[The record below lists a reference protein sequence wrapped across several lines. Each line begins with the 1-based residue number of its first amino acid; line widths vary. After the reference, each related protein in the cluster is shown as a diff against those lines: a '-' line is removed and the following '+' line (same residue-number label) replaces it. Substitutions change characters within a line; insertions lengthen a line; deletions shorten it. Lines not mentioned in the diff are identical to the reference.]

1 MSILDFLRKIKLPTF
16 DDDFIEDPVDK
27 AIADA
32 PRIRGRVVSDP
43 SGGVLTDEEL
53 FGRVAREIELNPDP
67 LRDWEW
73 EDLTSG
79 ASDE

>member
-16 DDDFIEDPVDK
+16 NDDFIEDPVDK
-27 AIADA
+27 ATNDA
-32 PRIRGRVVSDP
+32 PRIRGKVVSDP
-43 SGGVLTDEEL
+43 RGEILADEES

-79 ASDE
+79 VSDE